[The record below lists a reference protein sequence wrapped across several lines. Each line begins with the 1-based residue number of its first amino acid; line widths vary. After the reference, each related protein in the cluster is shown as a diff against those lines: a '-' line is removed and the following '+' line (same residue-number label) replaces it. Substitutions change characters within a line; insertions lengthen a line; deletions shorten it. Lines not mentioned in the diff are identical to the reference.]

1 MVLGICDLE
10 FYARGHL
17 AIKMLITKKIKIG
30 KNYIE
35 ALTVKL
41 QTKNLIVLNGKKG
54 YVMCGYL
61 NLEAAEKFN
70 DVAVKIT
77 GVSTIDDALNSQVH
91 SCTSAAKTLG
101 IKDGQPIKEIL
112 SIIA

>member
-1 MVLGICDLE
+1 
-10 FYARGHL
+10 
-17 AIKMLITKKIKIG
+17 MLVTKKIKIG

-35 ALTVKL
+35 ALMMKF
-41 QTKNLIVLNGKKG
+41 QTKNLIVLSGKKG

-61 NLEAAEKFN
+61 NLKAAQKFN

-77 GVSTIDDALNSQVH
+77 GVSTINEALNSQVH
-91 SCTSAAKTLG
+91 SCTTGARALG
-101 IKDGQPIKEIL
+101 IKKGQRIKEVL